1 MTLDRHL
8 ARLLAAVIVMIAA
21 TFGVSVA
28 QAHEGHVHHARAPQA
43 SAPVQA
49 VAPAAAKTIAP
60 AVAAAIRQA
69 RQPAAVILATAAQAR
84 ADDLGRTG
92 GCDGQCCAMGM
103 ACCHAAVTPA
113 VLLSEPLQ
121 GASTV
126 LLSAQQSLPTSLAP
140 EALPKPPRPFAA

>member
-28 QAHEGHVHHARAPQA
+28 QAHEGHVHHSRATHA
-43 SAPVQA
+43 SAPVQTKA
-49 VAPAAAKTIAP
+49 PVAAKAEAPAAVSVIQQT
-60 AVAAAIRQA
+60 
-69 RQPAAVILATAAQAR
+69 RQPAAVFLALAAQAD

-113 VLLSEPLQ
+113 TLPSVPLQ
-121 GASTV
+121 TISTV
-126 LLSAQQSLPTSLAP
+126 ILSPQQSLPPSLAP
-140 EALPKPPRPFAA
+140 EALPKPPRSFA

>member
-21 TFGVSVA
+21 TLGVSVA
-28 QAHEGHVHHARAPQA
+28 QAHEGHVHHPRTAHV
-43 SAPVQA
+43 SDPVQT
-49 VAPAAAKTIAP
+49 APAAAKADTSTVT
-60 AVAAAIRQA
+60 AVT
-69 RQPAAVILATAAQAR
+69 RQPAALVLALAAQAG

-113 VLLSEPLQ
+113 TLLSVPLQ
-121 GASTV
+121 GASAGMPT
-126 LLSAQQSLPTSLAP
+126 AQQSLPPSLAP
-140 EALPKPPRPFAA
+140 EALPKPPRSFA